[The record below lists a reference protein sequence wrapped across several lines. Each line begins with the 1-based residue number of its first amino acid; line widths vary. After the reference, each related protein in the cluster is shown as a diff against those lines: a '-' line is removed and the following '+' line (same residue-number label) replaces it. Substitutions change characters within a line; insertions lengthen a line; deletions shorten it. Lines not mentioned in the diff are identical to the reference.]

1 MLKIKDNVDLKE
13 LEKFGFE
20 KVSPSWYVLTI
31 RDNTEEE
38 IGIGVSLFARP
49 RCIEIGYSTKGN
61 GGMSSLT
68 YDLDVLFDLI
78 QAGLVEKV
86 GDKNE

>member
-20 KVSPSWYVLTI
+20 KVSQSWYSLTI

-38 IGIGVSLFARP
+38 IGIAVSLFARP
-49 RCIEIGYSTKGN
+49 RCINIGYSTKGS
-61 GGMSSLT
+61 GGISSYT

-86 GDKNE
+86 D

>member
-1 MLKIKDNVDLKE
+1 MALRIKDNVDLKE

-20 KVSPSWYVLTI
+20 KISPSWYSLTI

-38 IGIGVSLFARP
+38 IGIGVSLFASP
-49 RCIEIGYSTKGN
+49 RCIMIGYSTKGN

-68 YDLDVLFDLI
+68 YDLDVLYDLI
-78 QAGLVEKV
+78 QSGLVEKV
-86 GDKNE
+86 EGK